1 MAKGVYDITKDR
13 HLPWKLRL
21 WVFWRK
27 LIRKPP
33 KPIEYEIGSYRGIR
47 FIISP
52 SLDSPSEATPGAEST
67 ERKRRD

>member
-1 MAKGVYDITKDR
+1 MSKQHDILKYGP
-13 HLPWKLRL
+13 LPWRVRL
-21 WVFWRK
+21 WFFWRK
-27 LIRKPP
+27 LIRKPT
-33 KPIEYEIGSYRGIR
+33 KPMEYEIGSYRGIR

>member
-1 MAKGVYDITKDR
+1 V
-13 HLPWKLRL
+13 RL
-21 WVFWRK
+21 WFFWRK
-27 LIRKPP
+27 LIRKPT
-33 KPIEYEIGSYRGIR
+33 KPMEYEIGSYRGIR